1 MGMSKQKRTW
11 FGVNAWEDITM
22 WKAEPLDI
30 KPGAGEDWFLKEWK
44 KDIKDATGGDWYKEV
59 PTPDKLFL
67 IHWDTKDIEEMM
79 IG

>member
-1 MGMSKQKRTW
+1 MSDRKQKRTW

-30 KPGAGEDWFLKEWK
+30 KPGAGEDWFRKQWK
-44 KDIKDATGGDWYKEV
+44 KDIEEATGGHWYKNC

-67 IHWDTKDIEEMM
+67 IHWDTKDIEEM

>member
-1 MGMSKQKRTW
+1 MSDRKQKRTW

-22 WKAEPLDI
+22 WKPEPLDI
-30 KPGAGEDWFLKEWK
+30 KPGAGEDWFRKEWK
-44 KDIKDATGGDWYKEV
+44 KGIKDATQCEGET

-67 IHWDTKDIEEMM
+67 IHWDTKDIEEM